1 MEHPSWSNNPVLRNN
16 LMLLADALQFVS
28 RSLRALTQLTVAY
41 KNNSLFRFM
50 PKWVTRAGDWL

>member
-1 MEHPSWSNNPVLRNN
+1 MEHASWSNNPVLRNN

-28 RSLRALTQLTVAY
+28 RSLRALTQ
-41 KNNSLFRFM
+41 